1 MEKTLSIFLAT
12 VIGAALGALL
22 GAGVVAVAVF
32 AHVTGSLLI
41 GIYVMCV
48 CLGSFMGFILKLD
61 QWDAKEFADAAR
73 VREDLHR
80 AAP

>member
-1 MEKTLSIFLAT
+1 MEKIVSIFLAS
-12 VIGAALGALL
+12 VVGGALGAIV
-22 GAGVVAVAVF
+22 GMAVVAVAVF
-32 AHVTGSLLI
+32 AHVTGSLLM

-73 VREDLHR
+73 IREDLHR

>member
-12 VIGAALGALL
+12 VVGGALGALL
-22 GAGVVAVAVF
+22 GMAVVAVAVA
-32 AHVTGSLLI
+32 AHVTGSLLM
-41 GIYVMCV
+41 GIYVLCV
-48 CLGSFMGFILKLD
+48 TVGAFLGFILKLD